1 MKVQYVKRGS
11 IFSKS
16 TTQRCMCSSSAKPTH
31 THTHTHARKQKRVYN
46 GYTTVQCLHGCQKI
60 WLSSHLTR
68 ALLCTCLLCIVN
80 CEKHKK

>member
-31 THTHTHARKQKRVYN
+31 THANKRE
-46 GYTTVQCLHGCQKI
+46 YTTDTQQYNVCMDAKRFGF
-60 WLSSHLTR
+60 HL
-68 ALLCTCLLCIVN
+68 I
-80 CEKHKK
+80 